1 MPNVEVRPFPRDDRD
16 MQVDRQDDGAETA
29 AVEVRDLVKRYRRGF
44 LRPLRAVLDGVDL
57 RVEAGETVA
66 LVGPNGSGKSTLLR
80 ILSGI
85 EDYDGGKVQIFGGP
99 PAGRAARA
107 AVGEMGP
114 VESLPPELRAGEAL
128 ELLGGIA
135 GLTPSELR
143 SASSQALE
151 RVGLGKEGRT
161 TLGRFSLGMKR
172 RFSLAAATFTTP
184 ALLLLDEPSAGLD
197 APGHAVLT
205 ELVRDACA
213 RGAAVL
219 FASHQLDDLAAFAD
233 RIVVLVDGQVIAS
246 GTPLD
251 LVSQTQSGR
260 LELDGIDADGLAR
273 LSELAKESSFQVT
286 GRGPGRAALARL
298 FVDRARSA
306 QGIEQP

>member
-1 MPNVEVRPFPRDDRD
+1 
-16 MQVDRQDDGAETA
+16 MQVERHEARAETA
-29 AVEVRDLVKRYRRGF
+29 AVDIRGLVKRYRRGF

-57 RVEAGETVA
+57 RVEAGEAVA

-80 ILSGI
+80 ILAGI
-85 EDYDGGKVQIFGGP
+85 EAFDGGQVQVFGGP
-99 PAGRAARA
+99 PAGRAARS

-135 GLTPSELR
+135 GLPAGELR
-143 SASSQALE
+143 RASEQALE

-172 RFSLAAATFTTP
+172 RFSLAAATFTDP

-205 ELVRDACA
+205 ELVHDACA

-233 RIVVLVDGQVIAS
+233 RIVVLVDGRVIAS

-251 LVSQTQSGR
+251 LVDQTQSGR
-260 LELDGIDADGLAR
+260 LELDGINANGLAK
-273 LSELAKESSFQVT
+273 LSELAGKAAIQVT
-286 GRGPGRAALARL
+286 GKGPGRAALARL
-298 FVDRARSA
+298 FVDRARA
-306 QGIEQP
+306 DQGSDQP